1 MGNDNEE
8 KSFWRTLPGIL
19 TGIAAIITAI
29 TGLIIALNAA
39 GIITIPPIFPTPTPT
54 PTSTL
59 PSQPLPSGI
68 SPIPTPAKTILPSTP
83 VPTSIPSSTRE
94 KFLAAC
100 FPEVSKDMIKSI
112 ESGTDSFTLINAEE
126 KIAPGE
132 PMVIE
137 LTEFGN
143 PIGYIKFL
151 IFKDNRV
158 NKIERVVDP
167 NCQVIEEYSSYD
179 IYGKEIDKHILGDI
193 KIKFGNDYYRLYVR
207 YDLLGVMRADFN
219 RI

>member
-1 MGNDNEE
+1 MSDEKEE

-54 PTSTL
+54 PTSTF
-59 PSQPLPSGI
+59 PSQTLPSGI

-100 FPEVSKDMIKSI
+100 FPEVSKDMIRSI
-112 ESGTDSFTLINAEE
+112 ESGTVYFALIDAE
-126 KIAPGE
+126 KLAPGE

-151 IFKDNRV
+151 IFKDNQV
-158 NKIERVVDP
+158 NKIEKAVDP

-179 IYGKEIDKHILGDI
+179 IYGNEIDKHILGDI
-193 KIKFGNDYYRLYVR
+193 KIKFGNDYYRLFLR
-207 YDLLGVMRADFN
+207 YGGTIIHADFN